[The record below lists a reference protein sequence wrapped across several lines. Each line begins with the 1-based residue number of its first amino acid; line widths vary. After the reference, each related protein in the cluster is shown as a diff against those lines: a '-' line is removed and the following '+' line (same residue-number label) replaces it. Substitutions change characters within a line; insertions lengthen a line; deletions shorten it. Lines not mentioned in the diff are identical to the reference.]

1 MELYTQRLILRPWN
15 LDDAENLYQYAKN
28 PNVGPVAGWPVHT
41 SVENSREII
50 RTVFAEEIIRR
61 SDVSPLRSAREAI

>member
-1 MELYTQRLILRPWN
+1 MELYTHRLILRSWQ

-28 PNVGPVAGWPVHT
+28 PNVGPVAGWPIHT

-50 RTVFAEEIIRR
+50 QTVF
-61 SDVSPLRSAREAI
+61 SV

>member
-1 MELYTQRLILRPWN
+1 MELYTHRVILRPW
-15 LDDAENLYQYAKN
+15 LLSDAENLYQYAKN

-50 RTVFAEEIIRR
+50 KTVFSENET
-61 SDVSPLRSAREAI
+61 